1 MGESLPSESSKN
13 AISVKP
19 FTPNRKFSEKANL
32 NNMPTAEEAD
42 HMSSEEM
49 IERLWGGNS

>member
-1 MGESLPSESSKN
+1 MGAPLPSESAKN
-13 AISVKP
+13 AISVEP

-49 IERLWGGNS
+49 IERLWGGNG